1 MTNALDFFGAKDL
14 FDFGFNPIKTFFGD
28 FVPSNFTNSP
38 KVNVKE
44 TDKAYEI
51 EIANPGFTKDET
63 NIKIEDNVIY
73 VSMTNESK
81 EGQEDEN
88 HKYHVKQ
95 WSKSSY
101 QEFLSEEENPLTPIN
116 KIHSYMKKFMRNH
129 EGFSRDNIQDW
140 MNLISFIINDPENRY
155 DKLKLFLKM
164 AISAPKKVRFRD
176 VMSKKG

>member
-14 FDFGFNPIKTFFGD
+14 FDFSFNPVKTFLGD

-51 EIANPGFTKDET
+51 EIANPGFSKDET
-63 NIKIEDNVIY
+63 NIKIENGIIY
-73 VSMTNESK
+73 VSMTSESK
-81 EGQEDEN
+81 EGQEDDQ

-101 QEFLSEEENPLTPIN
+101 QESWNLPENVIEDQITAKNNDGVLTITLPKKEEE
-116 KIHSYMKKFMRNH
+116 
-129 EGFSRDNIQDW
+129 
-140 MNLISFIINDPENRY
+140 
-155 DKLKLFLKM
+155 
-164 AISAPKKVRFRD
+164 PKKEENIRTI
-176 VMSKKG
+176 KIE

>member
-51 EIANPGFTKDET
+51 EIANPGFGKDDT
-63 NIKIEDNVIY
+63 KIEIKNGIIY
-73 VSMTNESK
+73 VSMTNESQ
-81 EGQEDEN
+81 EGPEDE
-88 HKYHVKQ
+88 KYHVQQ

-101 QEFLSEEENPLTPIN
+101 NESW
-116 KIHSYMKKFMRNH
+116 
-129 EGFSRDNIQDW
+129 NI
-140 MNLISFIINDPENRY
+140 PENVIEEQ
-155 DKLKLFLKM
+155 
-164 AISAPKKVRFRD
+164 ISAKHDNGVLTITLPKKEVEQKQIESRTI
-176 VMSKKG
+176 KIE